1 MGNKQLEN
9 RQIDPTSPIKK
20 EKMTK
25 NNFEMMYVIGRGGF
39 GKVWKVYSKKYKKIY
54 AMKEMAKAKII
65 DKKSESSVKYERELL
80 SKIKHPF
87 IVNMHFAFQDYE
99 NVYIVMDY
107 LFGGDMRYHISRQ
120 RKFSEEQTSKF
131 LFRILYCMYFVEFG
145 ISS

>member
-1 MGNKQLEN
+1 MGNKQLDN
-9 RQIDPTSPIKK
+9 RQIDPTSPTKK
-20 EKMTK
+20 EKMTR

-120 RKFSEEQTSKF
+120 RKFTEEQTSKI
-131 LFRILYCMYFVEFG
+131 LF
-145 ISS
+145 